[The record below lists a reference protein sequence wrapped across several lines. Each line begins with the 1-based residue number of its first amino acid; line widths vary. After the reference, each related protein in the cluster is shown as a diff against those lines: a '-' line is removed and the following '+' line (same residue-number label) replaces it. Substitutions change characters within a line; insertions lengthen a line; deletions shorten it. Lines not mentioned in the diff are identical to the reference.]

1 MNLLLSEL
9 NRFRSRRAV
18 VLLLVL
24 GFLLSLL
31 IAGTTIW
38 QNRPFDEDELAQARA
53 QAMEQAT
60 STVKACEK
68 HPRRYVGSD
77 PAQCQQFLD
86 EAQQHPEYFTDM
98 GRYPASFDST
108 AQDLPLTLMATL
120 AFLALLAGT
129 TFVGADI
136 AAGAMSNTLL
146 FRPNR
151 WQVWAAKLAATVLWT
166 TLVAAVTLA
175 ICLLALAQTASSDP
189 ELGMVGGD
197 ATALAWRGLRVL
209 VVTVVAAALGA
220 AVTSALRSTIATVG
234 VVIGYLLLG
243 EALMRGIFGYAIE
256 PWLAS
261 SRVFAFV
268 RPRLVITDYDG
279 IRPDTVLNMW
289 PSALYL
295 GVIALVVGAVCA
307 VVFSRR
313 DVP

>member
-189 ELGMVGGD
+189 EFGMVGGD

-220 AVTSALRSTIATVG
+220 AV
-234 VVIGYLLLG
+234 
-243 EALMRGIFGYAIE
+243 
-256 PWLAS
+256 
-261 SRVFAFV
+261 
-268 RPRLVITDYDG
+268 
-279 IRPDTVLNMW
+279 
-289 PSALYL
+289 
-295 GVIALVVGAVCA
+295 VGAICA